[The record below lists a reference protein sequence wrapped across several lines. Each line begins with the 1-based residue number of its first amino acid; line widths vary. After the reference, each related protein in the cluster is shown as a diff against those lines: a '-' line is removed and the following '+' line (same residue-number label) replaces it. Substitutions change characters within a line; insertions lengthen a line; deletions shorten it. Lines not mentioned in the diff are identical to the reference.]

1 MNRQSFWDCWN
12 TEPKICSKRCKLISD
27 RREADYTLNN
37 NGDSKKLIVNSVIYL
52 SAFDLQQRIMISYGL
67 AQDLFLQKMSAELN
81 VFLDDFKTISTTIIK
96 KGYSNLPRKQC
107 YIIIG
112 KVFVLMNNITFKKGI
127 LDTPR
132 YNFYKEHQNDY
143 NSIRHYHNITPRAE
157 EIINNSRL
165 ILDFYHILVSESWED
180 TDLSRNMQLLL
191 LVILFSIVHFY
202 WNVVVMK

>member
-1 MNRQSFWDCWN
+1 
-12 TEPKICSKRCKLISD
+12 
-27 RREADYTLNN
+27 
-37 NGDSKKLIVNSVIYL
+37 
-52 SAFDLQQRIMISYGL
+52 MISYGL

-81 VFLDDFKTISTTIIK
+81 VFLDDFKTISSTIIK

-132 YNFYKEHQNDY
+132 YNFYKEHQADY